1 MSWIDR
7 RVGQEVR
14 VAPAQVA
21 GEDEP
26 ARPAVLAV
34 IELDDRRAQDVP
46 GVEVGQGHAR
56 HDLHGRPV
64 RHALEPLD
72 HPLDVGQLEERLDRL
87 EVRILDD
94 GRCALPRAGSARCR
108 AASRW

>member
-1 MSWIDR
+1 MFRTAVGI
-7 RVGQEVR
+7 GQEVR

-56 HDLHGRPV
+56 HDLHRLAVRARAGAARPATRRRSGRRAARAP
-64 RHALEPLD
+64 
-72 HPLDVGQLEERLDRL
+72 
-87 EVRILDD
+87 
-94 GRCALPRAGSARCR
+94 RCADT
-108 AASRW
+108 